1 MSTRHTRQLFICAA
15 LFNLLA
21 GLPLLLVPGPAAEL
35 LGLSLNPTAL
45 LFIHIAMGLVVLFG
59 GVYWLI
65 ARDPVRYRP
74 FISLGV
80 VLKTLV
86 VVVILSHW
94 LAGTIN
100 GRLPALAAGD
110 LIFALLFWGYLRST
124 TGLQPAGESGAT

>member
-21 GLPLLLVPGPAAEL
+21 GLPFLLVPGPAAEL
-35 LGLSLNPTAL
+35 LGLPLNPTAL
-45 LFIHIAMGLVVLFG
+45 LFIHITMGLVVLFG

-80 VLKTLV
+80 VLKNLV
-86 VVVILSHW
+86 VSSSSATGW
-94 LAGTIN
+94 
-100 GRLPALAAGD
+100 PAP
-110 LIFALLFWGYLRST
+110 ST
-124 TGLQPAGESGAT
+124 GACRPSPQVN